1 MESNSYN
8 AFLEFYHNIP
18 PDLGL
23 ASWRAGIPTAAT
35 KHRSPRLRIG
45 TNIAYA
51 QEEHRTHRAVS
62 TPGALLPSTPIDF
75 DAALTENCRVRIHTT
90 QQVMRY

>member
-62 TPGALLPSTPIDF
+62 IPGALPSTLTDF
-75 DAALTENCRVRIHTT
+75 DAALTEHCRVRIHTT